1 MRQEL
6 ELTNVCIQH
15 KIVDVQLMHKKKE
28 VVQLDNE
35 EKKTSRTSATDKDV
49 SELISSL
56 RKLDRGQLLTALHVV
71 SEIRLSSENGCD
83 NKD

>member
-1 MRQEL
+1 
-6 ELTNVCIQH
+6 
-15 KIVDVQLMHKKKE
+15 MHKKKE

-56 RKLDRGQLLTALHVV
+56 RKLDRGQLLTVLHVV